1 MNQLIKLHLGL
12 FKYLKIE
19 LPKKKFREGFKFL
32 ISLVPVYLK
41 ELLHLYKNLFLIL
54 DADYQKQ
61 KAQYKKMQKIQ
72 IDLKRCLKI
81 LQYVD
86 DKMDKAGVNRQ
97 RRRQF
102 WRDFYRDGAM
112 RKDVFDDLLKEIGGI
127 K

>member
-19 LPKKKFREGFKFL
+19 LPKKKFREGLKFL